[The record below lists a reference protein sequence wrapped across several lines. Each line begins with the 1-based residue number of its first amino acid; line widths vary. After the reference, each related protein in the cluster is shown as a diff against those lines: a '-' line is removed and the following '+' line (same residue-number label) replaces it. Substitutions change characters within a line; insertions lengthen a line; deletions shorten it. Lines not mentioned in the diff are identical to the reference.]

1 MSAPEQTSRTPPASF
16 HIVAFLAL
24 IAGAVA
30 MGISPVFVRHAEV
43 GPYASAFWR
52 VGLAL
57 PLLWAWAA
65 LEERNAGP
73 EHTATPSWTG
83 AHVLAGLFFAGDL
96 FFWHL
101 AIMNTTVAN
110 ATFLATMAPV
120 WVLIGSGLFIGE
132 SVSRMMFAGLVLCL
146 IGAGTLVG
154 TSYGYAPERLI
165 GDFYGIATSLFFG
178 AYFLAVRVA
187 RRTARPGLVVYRS
200 SLVTAAVLFVV
211 ALIMDDGFL
220 PDTIYGYAALL
231 ALAVVSHSGG
241 QGLLAYALGHL
252 SAAFS
257 SLVIFLEAL
266 AAATFGWILL
276 GEALT
281 LLQISGGAAI
291 LLGIWVARPRSP

>member
-83 AHVLAGLFFAGDL
+83 AQVLAGLFFAGDL